1 MRRTLTLAVAIAA
14 AVLSTSAAAGS
25 GSSFPHTIALP
36 NGWLPEG
43 IATGP
48 HSTFYAGSRASGA
61 VYRGSLRTGA
71 GAVLVPAHPGRI
83 ATGLKVDRRHRLLW
97 VAGASTGQG
106 YVYDLKTGAD
116 VAMYQF
122 TTSTDTFVNDVVVTR
137 RAAWF
142 TDSRSQV
149 LYKIAIGRHGTL
161 APTAK
166 TIPLSGDLVV
176 TPGFNLNGI
185 DATPNG
191 KWLVVVQ
198 SNTGKLFRVSARTGV
213 TDEIELAGGASVT
226 NGDGILLDGKKL
238 YVVRNQNNEVA
249 VVKLG
254 RCLDSGRIVARLTDP
269 ALDIPTTI
277 AEKGRRLYVVNARF
291 TTPPTPDTTYSVVQL
306 RKFH

>member
-25 GSSFPHTIALP
+25 GSSFPPTIALP

-71 GAVLVPAHPGRI
+71 GAVFVPAHPGRI

-106 YVYDLKTGAD
+106 YVYDLQTGAD

-149 LYKIAIGRHGTL
+149 LYKVAIGRHGAL
-161 APTAK
+161 APTAE
-166 TIPLSGDLVV
+166 TIALTGDLVV

-198 SNTGKLFRVSARTGV
+198 SNTGKLFSVNARTGV
-213 TDEIELAGGASVT
+213 TDEIELAGGETVV

-249 VVKLG
+249 VVQLG
-254 RCLDSGRIVARLTDP
+254 HRLDSGRIVARLTDP
-269 ALDIPTTI
+269 ALDVPTTI
-277 AEKGRRLYVVNARF
+277 AEHGRRLYAVNARF